1 MQGPEE
7 SNGCMQFHTW
17 KCSSLLKTKV
27 VAEKHIAHLVKSV
40 GEASHELGLD
50 KLGLATLELALLLH
64 CERCGLQAELG
75 HAVVASLEVLQ
86 VRRAALQH
94 GAGVGNATALDL
106 QVRQALQLIVGQGL
120 GTLREALDRQITI
133 EMDHH
138 IPALGTAM

>member
-1 MQGPEE
+1 M
-7 SNGCMQFHTW
+7 
-17 KCSSLLKTKV
+17 
-27 VAEKHIAHLVKSV
+27 HLVKSV

-64 CERCGLQAELG
+64 CEGCGLQAELG

-86 VRRAALQH
+86 IRRAALQH

-120 GTLREALDRQITI
+120 GSLRESSKRQAATKM
-133 EMDHH
+133 EHYT
-138 IPALGTAM
+138 PTLGTPWDIKSKSREARKW